1 MKEPIVHLPEESRG
15 EASGRGR
22 LQGRR
27 VLVVG
32 GGQETY
38 GIEDPPIGNGRAMSI
53 LFAREGARVAVAD
66 RNIEAAESTCRAIAA
81 EGGEAFPVRADVSE
95 PDQIEAMVQQAE
107 ATAGGLDGL
116 VYNVG
121 IGGEMLLQ
129 DVTAEGWDRVL
140 SVNLRGV
147 ALTLKA
153 ALPRMPEGSS
163 AVLISSTASLR
174 PGSRIPAY
182 DSSKAALD
190 GLMRHAAFE
199 ASRRCIRVNA
209 LAPGLMDTALG
220 RLATLVRPS
229 RARAPI
235 PLGRQG
241 TGWETAYAALF
252 LLGEESAYVTG
263 QVLTVDGGITTL
275 R

>member
-1 MKEPIVHLPEESRG
+1 MKEPIVHLPVESRG
-15 EASGRGR
+15 EAGARGR
-22 LQGRR
+22 LPGRR

-32 GGQETY
+32 GGQEEY
-38 GIEDPPIGNGRAMSI
+38 GMEDPPIGNGRAMSV

-66 RNIEAAESTCRAIAA
+66 RNLEAAESTCRVIAA
-81 EGGEAFPVRADVSE
+81 EGGNAFPIRADVRNPE
-95 PDQIEAMVQQAE
+95 EIEAMVQE
-107 ATAGGLDGL
+107 ADSTAGGLDGL

-129 DVTAEGWDRVL
+129 NVTAEGWDQVL
-140 SVNLRGV
+140 SVNLRGA
-147 ALTLKA
+147 ALALKA

-163 AVLISSTASLR
+163 VVLISSTASLR

-182 DSSKAALD
+182 DSSKAALA

-199 ASRRCIRVNA
+199 ASRRCIRVNVV
-209 LAPGLMDTALG
+209 APGLMDTALG
-220 RLATLVRPS
+220 RLATKARPS
-229 RARAPI
+229 RAKAPI

-241 TGWETAYAALF
+241 TGWETAYASLF
-252 LLGEESAYVTG
+252 LISEESAYVTG
-263 QVLTVDGGITTL
+263 QVLGVDGGIATL